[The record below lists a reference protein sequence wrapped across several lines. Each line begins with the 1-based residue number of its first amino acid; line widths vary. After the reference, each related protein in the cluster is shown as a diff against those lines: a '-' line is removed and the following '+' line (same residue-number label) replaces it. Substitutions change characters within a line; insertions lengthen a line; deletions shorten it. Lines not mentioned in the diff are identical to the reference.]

1 MPRATLGDLTVHY
14 QQVGSGPDLVLI
26 HGLFANLAFWYLT
39 VVPMLAGSFRVTVYD
54 LRGHGL
60 TQRLPAGYRAAD
72 LAEDLRRLLDHLRIK
87 CAHLVGHSFGGA
99 VALAFAISNP
109 ARTRSLTLADAW
121 IPTLQPWPGRP
132 RRWAA
137 LQARLMAS
145 GIQVG
150 HDMPKVLQGFLAE
163 LTLLNDIEAAGTH
176 PAARVIGTLM
186 PCGREPL
193 TLRRWRQLISAT
205 SAAAEFS
212 DGTGIAADEIS
223 SFRQPAAIIFGKRS
237 RYLPTM
243 RALRRHLSD
252 CQVTLVPNA
261 GHYFPILH
269 AGLFA
274 SSLTQFA
281 QQHDLVR
288 SSDL

>member
-1 MPRATLGDLTVHY
+1 MPRAILGNLTVHY
-14 QQVGSGPDLVLI
+14 QQLGSGPDLVLI

-39 VVPMLAGSFRVTVYD
+39 IAPMLAGSFRVTVYD

-60 TQRLPAGYRAAD
+60 TQRLSAGYRAAD
-72 LAEDLRRLLDHLRIK
+72 LAEDLRRLLDHLGIK

-109 ARTRSLTLADAW
+109 ARIRSLTLADAW

-137 LQARLMAS
+137 LQVRLMES

-150 HDMPKVLQGFLAE
+150 HDTPTVLQGFLEE
-163 LTLLNDIEAAGTH
+163 LVRLNDTEGAGANS
-176 PAARVIGTLM
+176 AARAIGTLV
-186 PCGREPL
+186 PAGREPL
-193 TLRRWRQLISAT
+193 TLRRWRQLVSAT
-205 SAAAEFS
+205 TAAAEFS

-223 SFRQPAAIIFGKRS
+223 SLRKPAAIMFGKRS

-243 RALRRHLSD
+243 RALRRCLHD
-252 CQVTLVPNA
+252 CQVTLVPDA
-261 GHYFPILH
+261 GHYFPILN
-269 AGLFA
+269 ASLFA
-274 SSLTQFA
+274 SSVTQFA
-281 QQHDLVR
+281 QRHDR
-288 SSDL
+288 